1 MRTHRVTHTRTNR
14 LTDRPT
20 HRGLVLAAATFLLT
34 AGVGLVT
41 APAAHAGVPG
51 STRADD
57 RNCDFDGDGYDDVL
71 VGAPGATVGGKR
83 GAGLVTVQYGSAR
96 GIGTTRAAVVHQNT
110 AGVPGAA
117 EAGDAFGQAVATGDL
132 DGDGYDDAIVGA
144 PGEDIGTLADAGGAV
159 ILWGSPKGLS
169 GARSQGLDSLLGP
182 TAGARFGS
190 AFAAARFTAETPGD
204 QLITLDRNGA
214 ERHLF
219 AAAPQ
224 PGATV
229 RGDRGT
235 ALTGSAPK
243 AAAEW
248 RDISERSV
256 TTGDY
261 DRNGFA
267 DLVISGVSTGTEP
280 GHGWSWYLSGHA
292 DELLY
297 ERALRG
303 GPVAASGDING
314 DGYDDL
320 VTGEP
325 HSPDDGGE
333 SMTGGMVG
341 VYLGG
346 PSGPA
351 GVEGPGTP
359 PRWWTQDSPGVP
371 GANER
376 GDGWGSDLSVAD
388 TNGDGYADVAIGAP
402 EEDIGTVA
410 DAGMV
415 TVLRGTRAGLTATG
429 ARSWTQDSP
438 SVPGAVERADRFGG
452 QVRLTDPNGEGR
464 FGLLAAAPG
473 ENTGDGH
480 VWVFSAG
487 TGGLTAA
494 GSWTYS
500 AASLGGPAV
509 DAAFGA
515 AIDE

>member
-1 MRTHRVTHTRTNR
+1 MRTYRLTRTRTRRRTHRA
-14 LTDRPT
+14 
-20 HRGLVLAAATFLLT
+20 LVLTAATFLLT
-34 AGVGLVT
+34 AGAGLVT

-71 VGAPGATVGGKR
+71 VGAPGATVGGAR
-83 GAGLVTVQYGSAR
+83 GAGLVTVQYGSSR
-96 GIGTTRAAVVHQNT
+96 GIGTTRAAVVSQNT
-110 AGVPGAA
+110 AGVPGTA
-117 EAGDAFGQAVATGDL
+117 EAGDAFGQALATGDL
-132 DGDGYDDAIVGA
+132 DGDGYDDAIVGV
-144 PGEDIGTLADAGGAV
+144 PGEDIGTLADTGGAV
-159 ILWGSPKGLS
+159 ILWGSPKGLV
-169 GARSQGLDSLLGP
+169 GTRSQGLDSLLGP

-190 AFAAARFTAETPGD
+190 AFAAARFTAESPGD
-204 QLITLDRNGA
+204 QLITLDRHGA

-219 AAAPQ
+219 AAAAQ
-224 PGATV
+224 PGATA
-229 RGDRGT
+229 RADRGT
-235 ALTGSAPK
+235 ALNGSART
-243 AAAEW
+243 AAEW
-248 RDISERSV
+248 RDISERSL

-267 DLVISGVSTGTEP
+267 DLVISGVSTGVEP
-280 GHGWSWYLSGHA
+280 GHGWSWYLSGHP
-292 DELLY
+292 DELRY

-303 GPVAASGDING
+303 GPVAASGDVDG

-341 VYLGG
+341 VHLGG

-371 GANER
+371 GASER
-376 GDGWGSDLSVAD
+376 GDGWGADLSVAD

-415 TVLRGTRAGLTATG
+415 TVLRGARGGLTSAG
-429 ARSWTQDSP
+429 ALSWTQDSP
-438 SVPGAVERADRFGG
+438 SVPGAVERADRFGA
-452 QVRLTDPNGEGR
+452 QVRLADPNRDGR

-473 ENTGDGH
+473 ENTADGH

-500 AASLGGPAV
+500 AGSLGGPAV
-509 DAAFGA
+509 DARFGA